1 MTVNTSAGIWSIRC
15 IVHSNHAT
23 RSSSKLSPMMSRLN
37 SSCSSRV
44 PISASLFTGISLLVI
59 NSTSISPHLYNSI
72 QYITTYFGLFGLSPA
87 MHQHIISHPDQWTFL
102 VPMVCPCRIQVCQ
115 TVSHYLQ
122 VMFFL
127 DNSLLEIH
135 IHLRAHFCNLTNH
148 RNHSN
153 QNMLPYRTIL

>member
-44 PISASLFTGISLLVI
+44 PIFASLSAGISLPVI

-72 QYITTYFGLFGLSPA
+72 QHITTYFGPLELSPA
-87 MHQHIISHPDQWTFL
+87 MHQHIRSMDPPSTNGMPLSYTSMPDRVAL
-102 VPMVCPCRIQVCQ
+102 SSGNV
-115 TVSHYLQ
+115 
-122 VMFFL
+122 FL
-127 DNSLLEIH
+127 DNTLLEIH